1 MKHTIRV
8 LSAFYNEP
16 LSDESYHLYMSLLP
30 EREQNKVKAFRRWED
45 ATASLIGKALL
56 IKGLSAIG
64 YQQLKLHDLQ
74 YSIYNRPFLA
84 GGLDFNIAH
93 SGSYVVCAIS
103 EHCRVGIDIEKI
115 QTQDLDP
122 FNYTLN
128 TAELN
133 SILVSE
139 TPHELFYNTWTK
151 KEAITKADGRGLGLN
166 LDRIDSTAGN
176 VFLDGMVWY
185 TQKVDISPDYVANV
199 AFNNNLSIIK
209 HTIEG
214 I

>member
-1 MKHTIRV
+1 MKNTIRV
-8 LSAFYNEP
+8 LSAFYDEP
-16 LSDESYHLYMSLLP
+16 LSDESYDLYISLLP

-56 IKGLSAIG
+56 VKGLSAIG
-64 YQQLKLHDLQ
+64 YQQFKLHDLQ

-128 TAELN
+128 AAELD
-133 SILVSE
+133 SILSSE
-139 TPHELFYNTWTK
+139 TPYELFYNTWTK

>member
-8 LSAFYNEP
+8 LSAFYDKP
-16 LSDESYHLYMSLLP
+16 LSEESYRLYMSLLP

-56 IKGLSAIG
+56 IKGLSAID
-64 YQQLKLHDLQ
+64 YQQFKLHDLQ
-74 YSIYNRPFLA
+74 YSSYNRPFLA

-93 SGSYVVCAIS
+93 SGSYVVCVIS
-103 EHCRVGIDIEKI
+103 GHCRVGIDIEKI
-115 QTQDLDP
+115 QMQDLDP

-128 TAELN
+128 TAELE
-133 SILVSE
+133 SILASA
-139 TPHELFYNTWTK
+139 TPYELFYNTWTK

-166 LDRIDSTAGN
+166 LDRIDTTASN

-185 TQKVDISPDYVANV
+185 TQRVDISADYAVNV
-199 AFNNNLSIIK
+199 AFNNSLSIVK
-209 HTIEG
+209 HTVEG

>member
-8 LSAFYNEP
+8 LSSFYEEP

-56 IKGLSAIG
+56 IKGLSALG
-64 YQQLKLHDLQ
+64 YQQFQLHDLQ
-74 YSIYNRPFLA
+74 YSSYNRPFLA
-84 GGLDFNIAH
+84 GGLDFNISH
-93 SGSYVVCAIS
+93 SGNYVVCAIS
-103 EHCRVGIDIEKI
+103 GHCRVGIDIEKI

-128 TAELN
+128 MAELN
-133 SILVSE
+133 NVLASA
-139 TPHELFYNTWTK
+139 TPYELFYNIWTK

-166 LDRIDSTAGN
+166 LDRIDTTAGN

-185 TQKVDISPDYVANV
+185 TQRVDISANYAVNV
-199 AFNNNLSIIK
+199 AFNNNLSIVK

>member
-1 MKHTIRV
+1 MKNTIRV
-8 LSAFYNEP
+8 LSAFYDEP
-16 LSDESYHLYMSLLP
+16 LSDESYDLYMSLLP

-56 IKGLSAIG
+56 VKGLSAIG
-64 YQQLKLHDLQ
+64 YQQFKLHNLQ

-128 TAELN
+128 AAELD
-133 SILVSE
+133 SILSSE
-139 TPHELFYNTWTK
+139 TPYELFYNTWTK

>member
-8 LSAFYNEP
+8 LSAFYDEP
-16 LSDESYHLYMSLLP
+16 LSDESYLMYMSLLP

-56 IKGLSAIG
+56 IKGLSALD
-64 YQQLKLHDLQ
+64 YQQFKLQDLQ
-74 YSIYNRPFLA
+74 YSSYNRPFLA
-84 GGLDFNIAH
+84 FGLDFNIAH

-103 EHCRVGIDIEKI
+103 GHCRVGIDIEKI

-128 TAELN
+128 TAELE
-133 SILVSE
+133 SILASA
-139 TPHELFYNTWTK
+139 TPYELFYNTWTK

-166 LDRIDSTAGN
+166 LDRIDTTAGN

-185 TQKVDISPDYVANV
+185 TKRVDISADYAVNV
-199 AFNNNLSIIK
+199 AFNNNLSIVK

>member
-1 MKHTIRV
+1 MKHIISV
-8 LSAFYNEP
+8 FSAFYDEP
-16 LSDESYHLYMSLLP
+16 LSNESYHQYMSQLP

-45 ATASLIGKALL
+45 ATASLVGKALL

-64 YQQLKLHDLQ
+64 YQQYKLHDLQ
-74 YSIYNRPFLA
+74 YSSYNRPFLA

-103 EHCRVGIDIEKI
+103 GHCRVGIDIEKI

-128 TAELN
+128 TAEQE
-133 SILVSE
+133 SILATE
-139 TPHELFYNTWTK
+139 TPFKLFYNIWTK
-151 KEAITKADGRGLGLN
+151 KEAITKADGRGLGLD
-166 LDRIDSTAGN
+166 LAKIDTTAGN
-176 VFLDGMVWY
+176 VFMDGMVWY
-185 TQKVDISPDYVANV
+185 TQKVDISEDYAVNV